1 MQPNKKIDEATR
13 AIQDEL
19 FDWWGTDTSTR
30 NGRSNADITVNRIS
44 PARKGK
50 KEDIDKYRYSIT
62 FRNKVNENFGKYID
76 ITVFKNRILMR
87 PGIEGKSRKFYG
99 SEKTNRNIV
108 IVETEKTKVLKD
120 FIGDYR
126 LRYDE
131 TYEFWY
137 VEK

>member
-19 FDWWGTDTSTR
+19 FDWWEADTR
-30 NGRSNADITVNRIS
+30 NGRSNADITVSRIS
-44 PARKGK
+44 PAHKGK

-62 FRNKVNENFGKYID
+62 FRNKVNVNFGEYID
-76 ITVFKNRILMR
+76 LTVFKNRILMR
-87 PGIEGKSRKFYG
+87 PGIKGKSRKFYG
-99 SEKTNRNIV
+99 GEKTNRNV
-108 IVETEKTKVLKD
+108 VVVENEKTKALKD
-120 FIGDYR
+120 FIGDYT

-137 VEK
+137 VER